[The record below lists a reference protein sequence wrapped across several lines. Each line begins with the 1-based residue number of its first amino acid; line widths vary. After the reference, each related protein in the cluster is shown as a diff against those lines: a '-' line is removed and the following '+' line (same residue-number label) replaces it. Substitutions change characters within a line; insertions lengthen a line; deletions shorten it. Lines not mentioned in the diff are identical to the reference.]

1 MGKNVTFKTTLEI
14 GAKKGTG
21 YDAVLSGS
29 VKKLNAMDRV
39 AMKAGRVMLGT
50 GVAAGTAVAVMA
62 AKANETYSNFETQMK
77 ELQAISGAT
86 TSQYEQQK
94 KAAMDAG
101 QTTKFTA
108 AESAEAM
115 KYMALAGWDVNTQLK
130 ALNPML
136 KTTAATNGELKTTSD
151 LVTDSMSAVGV
162 GVEGM
167 ETYLDKV
174 AMANNKANT
183 NAEQLLRSLVK
194 SGGAAKTLGVSMDDL
209 ITATGVLANNGTK
222 AEESGTAMN
231 SILTRIVSNSTAM
244 KAFDKLGVSLWDA
257 DGKFVGLRQTLLNV
271 NDAMA
276 DYTDEQK
283 ATTMAAIAGV
293 HRYSQF
299 GYLLDSVKESTK
311 DGASAWD
318 TLESSIS
325 NSTGA
330 MNKMYDTTTD
340 TLANAKAIRQ
350 SALED
355 MQIRVV
361 DTVSDSEKEFI
372 QWEAEF
378 IPTVT
383 KDLQAYAQAHQYD
396 FANAIESVEGTVEK
410 AYEVGSS
417 AVSFIVENKTA
428 VIGALKGVAGGIL
441 AIDIAA
447 KGASAVNGIKKF
459 METFGG
465 AGGGVAGVTLAVS
478 AAIAGYNAIK
488 GAIDNANEKMAQ
500 SNLENHFGN
509 IQLSLNEIDQLAT
522 TIIGEDT
529 MMKVDALNEAMQQS
543 ETSLGNITDSLTD
556 VEKNAWKI
564 NVGYSMDKDDYQSYA
579 TQLDAYTKN
588 VEQYASDR
596 GYEVHVSASLLFGN
610 GSKQDTDISNTFKD
624 AQQQLDT
631 LGNELHDYLY
641 NETNGALLDGII
653 DIDENKIV
661 EEYQKKMQSIVGK
674 MNAAETN
681 AQFDAIE
688 MKYSGADLD
697 PKAFKQLQKEL
708 QQQVNNV
715 EDKEEKALQNTLKGY
730 ELKKQTDSSYTNA
743 QFEKDKAAASEA
755 YHKGVENAQ
764 VKAADYTAG
773 TVDDAYSGKVKKT
786 MEDVQSVYAAYT
798 DLTNKEV
805 QSLWRNNPGQALEN
819 LVNATNTAYGA
830 ETTKADRKGIGK
842 ITKQMKDQITDL
854 EDIAQRYKDAGK
866 EVPDAVQEALDKV
879 NTIQGMADGR
889 NYDVLSEE
897 LLGKLLTDE
906 DFMNFIKRTGDE
918 FTKAYFGIESEAKS
932 TFSKGYDIS
941 TDIRLSLDTKLA
953 NINYSVADAMQK
965 AQSYIQQKNDAHPI
979 NTSTQ
984 LAQDIINISSGK
996 MPGAKKTVPFT
1007 QNAKGGFYDKYT
1019 ITSLVEEGKP
1029 EAVQPLDGSKRA
1041 KDIWYTSGAMLGMF
1055 DRQPRTI
1062 LANNQQAGQQLIFN
1076 PTVIIQG
1083 NAKKADVQDAMR
1095 TTYGDV
1101 QNMLQKA
1108 AKKKA
1113 RVTF

>member
-136 KTTAATNGELKTTSD
+136 KITAATNGELKTTSD

-174 AMANNKANT
+174 AMANNKAAT
-183 NAEQLLRSLVK
+183 NAEQLLSSLLK
-194 SGGAAKTLGVSMDDL
+194 SGGAAKKLGVSMDDL

-257 DGKFVGLRQTLLNV
+257 DGKFVGLRQTLLNI

-372 QWEAEF
+372 RWEAEF

-441 AIDIAA
+441 AIDVAA

-459 METFGG
+459 METFGD
-465 AGGGVAGVTLAVS
+465 AGGGVAGITLAAS

-579 TQLDAYTKN
+579 TQLDTYTKN

-596 GYEVHVSASLLFGN
+596 GYEVHVSASLLFGD
-610 GSKQDTDISNTFKD
+610 GSRQDTDISNTFKD

-661 EEYQKKMQSIVGK
+661 EEYQKKMQNIVEK

-697 PKAFKQLQKEL
+697 SKAFKQLQKEL

-715 EDKEEKALQNTLKGY
+715 EDKEEEALQNTLKGY
-730 ELKKQTDSSYTNA
+730 ELKKQTDSSYTNV
-743 QFEKDKAAASEA
+743 QFEKDKATASEA

-764 VKAADYTAG
+764 VKAADYAVN
-773 TVDDAYSGKVKKT
+773 TVDDAYSGKVKKA

-805 QSLWRNNPGQALEN
+805 QSLWKNNPGQALDN
-819 LVNATNTAYGA
+819 LARETSAIYGT
-830 ETTKADRKGIGK
+830 EITKADSKGLGK
-842 ITKQMKDQITDL
+842 IAAEMNSQIADL
-854 EDIAQRYKDAGK
+854 EDTAQRYKDAGQ
-866 EVPDAVQEALDKV
+866 EVPDAVKEALEEMY
-879 NTIQGMADGR
+879 TIQGMSGD
-889 NYDVLSEE
+889 YDAISQGLLS
-897 LLGKLLTDE
+897 KLLTNE
-906 DFMNFIKRTGDE
+906 DFTDFIKRTGDE
-918 FTKAYFGIESEAKS
+918 FTKAYFGIENEAKS

-941 TDIRLSLDTKLA
+941 TDIRLSLDTKLM
-953 NINYSVADAMQK
+953 NINYSVTDAMQK

-979 NTSTQ
+979 NTSTK
-984 LAQDIINISSGK
+984 LAQDIINISNGK

-1062 LANNQQAGQQLIFN
+1062 LSNSQQTAQQLIFN

-1113 RVTF
+1113 RVAF

>member
-1 MGKNVTFKTTLEI
+1 MAKNVTFKTTLEI

-136 KTTAATNGELKTTSD
+136 KITAATNGELKTTSD

-174 AMANNKANT
+174 AMANNKAAT
-183 NAEQLLRSLVK
+183 NAEQLLSSLLK
-194 SGGAAKTLGVSMDDL
+194 SGGAAKKLGVSMDDL

-257 DGKFVGLRQTLLNV
+257 DGKFVGLRQTLLNI

-372 QWEAEF
+372 RWEAEF

-441 AIDIAA
+441 AIDVAA

-459 METFGG
+459 METFGD
-465 AGGGVAGVTLAVS
+465 AGGGVAGITLAAS

-579 TQLDAYTKN
+579 TQLDTYTKN

-596 GYEVHVSASLLFGN
+596 GYEVHVSASLLFGD
-610 GSKQDTDISNTFKD
+610 GSRQDTDISNTFKD

-661 EEYQKKMQSIVGK
+661 EEYQKKMQNIVEK

-697 PKAFKQLQKEL
+697 SKAFKQLQKEL

-715 EDKEEKALQNTLKGY
+715 EDKEEEALQNTLKGY
-730 ELKKQTDSSYTNA
+730 ELKKQTDSSYTNV
-743 QFEKDKAAASEA
+743 QFEKDKATASEA

-764 VKAADYTAG
+764 VKAADYAVN
-773 TVDDAYSGKVKKT
+773 TVDDAYSGKVKKA

-805 QSLWRNNPGQALEN
+805 QSLWKNNPGQALDN
-819 LVNATNTAYGA
+819 LARETSAIYGT
-830 ETTKADRKGIGK
+830 EITKADSKGLGK
-842 ITKQMKDQITDL
+842 IAAEMNSQIADL
-854 EDIAQRYKDAGK
+854 EDTAQRYKDAGQ
-866 EVPDAVQEALDKV
+866 EVPDAVKEALEEMY
-879 NTIQGMADGR
+879 TIQGMSGD
-889 NYDVLSEE
+889 YDAISQGLLS
-897 LLGKLLTDE
+897 KLLTNE
-906 DFMNFIKRTGDE
+906 DFTDFIKRTGDE

-941 TDIRLSLDTKLA
+941 TDIRLNLDTKLA
-953 NINYSVADAMQK
+953 NINYSRADAMQK

-984 LAQDIINISSGK
+984 LTQDIINISNGK

-1055 DRQPRTI
+1055 DRQSRTI

-1101 QNMLQKA
+1101 QNILQKA

-1113 RVTF
+1113 RVAF

>member
-1 MGKNVTFKTTLEI
+1 MAKNVTFKTTLEI

-62 AKANETYSNFETQMK
+62 AKASETYSNFETQMK

-136 KTTAATNGELKTTSD
+136 KITAATNGELKTTSD

-174 AMANNKANT
+174 AMANNKAAT
-183 NAEQLLRSLVK
+183 NAEQLLSSLLK
-194 SGGAAKTLGVSMDDL
+194 SGGAAKKLGVSMDDL

-257 DGKFVGLRQTLLNV
+257 DGKFVGLRQTLLNI

-396 FANAIESVEGTVEK
+396 FANAIESVEGTIEK

-441 AIDIAA
+441 AIDVAA

-465 AGGGVAGVTLAVS
+465 AGGGVAGITLAAS

-579 TQLDAYTKN
+579 TQLDTYTKN

-596 GYEVHVSASLLFGN
+596 GYEVHVSASLLFGD

-661 EEYQKKMQSIVGK
+661 EEYQKKMQNIVEK

-697 PKAFKQLQKEL
+697 SKAFKQLQKEL

-715 EDKEEKALQNTLKGY
+715 EDKEEEALQNTLKGY

-764 VKAADYTAG
+764 VKAADYTAN
-773 TVDDAYSGKVKKT
+773 TVDDAYSGKVKKA

-798 DLTNKEV
+798 DLTNKEA
-805 QSLWRNNPGQALEN
+805 QSLWKNNPGQALDN
-819 LVNATNTAYGA
+819 LARETSAIYGT
-830 ETTKADRKGIGK
+830 EITKADSKGLGK
-842 ITKQMKDQITDL
+842 IAAEMNSQIADL
-854 EDIAQRYKDAGK
+854 EDTAQRYKDAGQ
-866 EVPDAVQEALDKV
+866 EVPDAVKEALEEMY
-879 NTIQGMADGR
+879 TIQGMSGD
-889 NYDVLSEE
+889 YDAISQGLLS
-897 LLGKLLTDE
+897 KLLTNE
-906 DFMNFIKRTGDE
+906 DFTDFIKRTGDE

-941 TDIRLSLDTKLA
+941 TDIRLNLDTKLA
-953 NINYSVADAMQK
+953 NINYSRADAMQK

-984 LAQDIINISSGK
+984 LAQDIINISNGK

-1095 TTYGDV
+1095 TTYGDM

-1113 RVTF
+1113 RVAF

>member
-257 DGKFVGLRQTLLNV
+257 DGKFVGLRQTLLNI

-396 FANAIESVEGTVEK
+396 FANAIESVEGTIEK

-417 AVSFIVENKTA
+417 AASFIVENKTA

-441 AIDIAA
+441 AIDVAA

-459 METFGG
+459 METFGS

-478 AAIAGYNAIK
+478 AAITGYNAIK

-509 IQLSLNEIDQLAT
+509 IQLSLDEIDQLAT

-596 GYEVHVSASLLFGN
+596 GYEVHVSASLLFGD
-610 GSKQDTDISNTFKD
+610 GSRQDTDISNTFKD

-631 LGNELHDYLY
+631 MGNELHDYLY

-661 EEYQKKMQSIVGK
+661 EEYQKKMQSIVEK

-697 PKAFKQLQKEL
+697 SKAFKQLQKEL

-715 EDKEEKALQNTLKGY
+715 EDKEEEALQNTLKGY
-730 ELKKQTDSSYTNA
+730 ELKKQTDSSYTNV

-764 VKAADYTAG
+764 VKAADYTVN
-773 TVDDAYSGKVKKT
+773 TVDDAYSGKVKKA

-805 QSLWRNNPGQALEN
+805 QSLWKTNPGLALDN
-819 LVNATNTAYGA
+819 LARETSTIYGT
-830 ETTKADRKGIGK
+830 EITKADSKGLGK
-842 ITKQMKDQITDL
+842 IAAEMNSQIADL
-854 EDIAQRYKDAGK
+854 EDAAQRYKDAGQ
-866 EVPDAVQEALDKV
+866 EVPDAVKEALEEMY
-879 NTIQGMADGR
+879 TIQGMSGD
-889 NYDVLSEE
+889 YDAISQGLLS
-897 LLGKLLTDE
+897 KLLTNE
-906 DFMNFIKRTGDE
+906 DFTDFIKRTGDE
-918 FTKAYFGIESEAKS
+918 FTKAYFGIENEAKS

-941 TDIRLSLDTKLA
+941 TDIRLNLDTKLA
-953 NINYSVADAMQK
+953 NINYSVADAMRK
-965 AQSYIQQKNDAHPI
+965 AQSYIRQKNDAHPI

-984 LAQDIINISSGK
+984 LTQDIINISNGK

-1113 RVTF
+1113 RVAF

>member
-257 DGKFVGLRQTLLNV
+257 DGKFVGLRQTLLNI

-441 AIDIAA
+441 AIDVAA

-465 AGGGVAGVTLAVS
+465 AGGGVAGITLAAS

-579 TQLDAYTKN
+579 TQLDTYTKN

-596 GYEVHVSASLLFGN
+596 GYEVHVSASLLFGD

-653 DIDENKIV
+653 DIDENKVV
-661 EEYQKKMQSIVGK
+661 EEYQKKMQSIVEK

-697 PKAFKQLQKEL
+697 SKAFEQLQKEL
-708 QQQVNNV
+708 QKQVKDAA
-715 EDKEEKALQNTLKGY
+715 DKEEEAYQNTLQGY
-730 ELKKQTDSSYTNA
+730 EYKKATDSSYTDT
-743 QFEKDKAAASEA
+743 QFEKDKAAAAKA
-755 YHKGVENAQ
+755 YHKGVEGTQ
-764 VKAADYTAG
+764 VKAADYTVS
-773 TVDDAYSGKVKKT
+773 TVDDAYSGKIKKA
-786 MEDVQSVYAAYT
+786 MEDAQQVYETYT
-798 DLTNKEV
+798 DLTNEETR
-805 QSLWRNNPGQALEN
+805 SLWKNNPGLAVNN
-819 LVNATNTAYGA
+819 LANEVNSIYGT
-830 ETTKADRKGIGK
+830 EITKADKKGLGK
-842 ITKQMKDQITDL
+842 IAVEMKNQIEDL
-854 EDIAQRYKDAGK
+854 EDAARRYEEAGK
-866 EVPDAVQEALDKV
+866 EVPDAIKETLEGMY
-879 NTIQGMADGR
+879 TIQGLSG
-889 NYDVLSEE
+889 NYDALSQGI
-897 LLGKLLTDE
+897 LSKLLTDD
-906 DFMNFIKRTGDE
+906 DFTSFVRQSGDE
-918 FTKAYFGIESEAKS
+918 FTKAYFGIENEAKT
-932 TFSKGYDIS
+932 TFSKGYDIN
-941 TDIRLSLDTKLA
+941 TDIRLSLDTKLT
-953 NINYSVADAMQK
+953 NINYSVTDAMQK

-979 NTSTQ
+979 NTSTK
-984 LAQDIINISSGK
+984 LAQDIINISNGK

-1062 LANNQQAGQQLIFN
+1062 LSNSQQTAQQLIFN

>member
-1 MGKNVTFKTTLEI
+1 MAKNVTFKTTLEI

-29 VKKLNAMDRV
+29 VKKLNAMDQV

-86 TSQYEQQK
+86 ASQYEQQK

-101 QTTKFTA
+101 QATKFTA

-257 DGKFVGLRQTLLNV
+257 DGKFVGLRRTLLNI

-318 TLESSIS
+318 TLENSIS

-330 MNKMYDTTTD
+330 MDKMYNTTTD

-396 FANAIESVEGTVEK
+396 FANAIESVEGTIEK

-417 AVSFIVENKTA
+417 AASFIVENKTA

-441 AIDIAA
+441 AIDVAA

-509 IQLSLNEIDQLAT
+509 IQLSLDEIDQLAT

-596 GYEVHVSASLLFGN
+596 GYEVHVSASLLFGD
-610 GSKQDTDISNTFKD
+610 GSRQDTDISNTFKD

-631 LGNELHDYLY
+631 MGNELHDYLY

-661 EEYQKKMQSIVGK
+661 EEYQKKMQSIVEK

-697 PKAFKQLQKEL
+697 SKAFKQLQKEL
-708 QQQVNNV
+708 QQQVNDV
-715 EDKEEKALQNTLKGY
+715 EDKEEEALQNTLKGY
-730 ELKKQTDSSYTNA
+730 ELKKQTDSSYTNV

-764 VKAADYTAG
+764 VKAADYTVN
-773 TVDDAYSGKVKKT
+773 TVDDAYSGKVKKA

-805 QSLWRNNPGQALEN
+805 QSLWKNNPGLALDN
-819 LVNATNTAYGA
+819 LAKETSAIYGT
-830 ETTKADRKGIGK
+830 EITKTDSKGLGK
-842 ITKQMKDQITDL
+842 IAAEMNSQIADL
-854 EDIAQRYKDAGK
+854 EDTAQRYKDAGQ
-866 EVPDAVQEALDKV
+866 EVPDAVKEALEEMY
-879 NTIQGMADGR
+879 TIQGLSGD
-889 NYDVLSEE
+889 YDAISQGLFS
-897 LLGKLLTDE
+897 KLLTNE
-906 DFMNFIKRTGDE
+906 DFTDFIKRTGDK

-941 TDIRLSLDTKLA
+941 TDIRLNLDTKLA
-953 NINYSVADAMQK
+953 NINYSVADAMRK
-965 AQSYIQQKNDAHPI
+965 AQSYIRQKNDAHPI

-984 LAQDIINISSGK
+984 LAQDIVNISNGK

-1062 LANNQQAGQQLIFN
+1062 LANDQQAGQQLIFN

-1113 RVTF
+1113 RVAF

>member
-257 DGKFVGLRQTLLNV
+257 DGKFVGLRQTLLNI

-500 SNLENHFGN
+500 SNLEDHFGN
-509 IQLSLNEIDQLAT
+509 VRLSLDEIDKLAQN
-522 TIIGEDT
+522 IIGEDT

-556 VEKNAWKI
+556 VEKSSWKV

-579 TQLDAYTKN
+579 TQLDTYTKN

-596 GYEVHVSASLLFGN
+596 GYEVHISTALLFGD
-610 GSKQDTDISNTFKD
+610 GSEQDEELSNTFKG

-631 LGNELHDYLY
+631 LGDELHDYLY
-641 NETNGALLDGII
+641 DKTNGALLDGII
-653 DIDENKIV
+653 DIDENKVV
-661 EEYQKKMQSIVGK
+661 EEYQKKMQSIVEK

-697 PKAFKQLQKEL
+697 SKAFEQLQKEL
-708 QQQVNNV
+708 QKQVKDAA
-715 EDKEEKALQNTLKGY
+715 DKEEEALQNTLKGY
-730 ELKKQTDSSYTNA
+730 ELKKQTDSSYTNV

-764 VKAADYTAG
+764 VKAADYTVN
-773 TVDDAYSGKVKKT
+773 TVDDAYSGKVKKA

-805 QSLWRNNPGQALEN
+805 QSLWKTNPGLALDN
-819 LVNATNTAYGA
+819 LAKETSTIYGT
-830 ETTKADRKGIGK
+830 EITKADSKGLGK
-842 ITKQMKDQITDL
+842 IAAEMNSQIADL
-854 EDIAQRYKDAGK
+854 EDAAQRYKDAGQ
-866 EVPDAVQEALDKV
+866 EVPDAVKEALEEMY
-879 NTIQGMADGR
+879 TIQGMSGD
-889 NYDVLSEE
+889 YDAISQGLLS
-897 LLGKLLTDE
+897 KLLTNE
-906 DFMNFIKRTGDE
+906 DFTDFIKRTGDE
-918 FTKAYFGIESEAKS
+918 FTKAYFGIENEAKS

-941 TDIRLSLDTKLA
+941 TDIRLNLDTKLA
-953 NINYSVADAMQK
+953 NINYSVADAMRK
-965 AQSYIQQKNDAHPI
+965 AQSYIRQKNDAHPI

-984 LAQDIINISSGK
+984 LTQDIINISNGK

-1095 TTYGDV
+1095 TTYGDM

-1108 AKKKA
+1108 TKKKA
-1113 RVTF
+1113 RVAF

>member
-1 MGKNVTFKTTLEI
+1 MSKNVTFKTTLEI

-29 VKKLNAMDRV
+29 VKKLNAMDQV

-86 TSQYEQQK
+86 ASQYEQQK

-101 QTTKFTA
+101 QATKFTA

-257 DGKFVGLRQTLLNV
+257 DGKFVGLRRTLLNI

-318 TLESSIS
+318 TLENSIS

-330 MNKMYDTTTD
+330 MDKMYNTTTD

-396 FANAIESVEGTVEK
+396 FANAIESVEGTIEK

-417 AVSFIVENKTA
+417 AASFIVENKTA

-441 AIDIAA
+441 AIDVAA

-509 IQLSLNEIDQLAT
+509 IQLSLDEIDQLAT

-596 GYEVHVSASLLFGN
+596 GYEVHVSASLLFGD
-610 GSKQDTDISNTFKD
+610 GSRQDTDISNTFKD

-631 LGNELHDYLY
+631 MGNELHDYLY

-661 EEYQKKMQSIVGK
+661 EEYQKKMQSIVEK

-697 PKAFKQLQKEL
+697 SKAFKQLQKEL

-715 EDKEEKALQNTLKGY
+715 EDKEEEALQNTLKGY
-730 ELKKQTDSSYTNA
+730 ELKKQTDSSYTNV

-764 VKAADYTAG
+764 VKAADYTVN
-773 TVDDAYSGKVKKT
+773 TVDDAYSGKVKKA

-805 QSLWRNNPGQALEN
+805 QSLWKTNPGLALDN
-819 LVNATNTAYGA
+819 LAKETSTIYGT
-830 ETTKADRKGIGK
+830 EITKADSKGLGK
-842 ITKQMKDQITDL
+842 IAAEMNSQIADL
-854 EDIAQRYKDAGK
+854 EDAAQRYKDAGQ
-866 EVPDAVQEALDKV
+866 EVPDAVKEALEEMY
-879 NTIQGMADGR
+879 TIQGMSGD
-889 NYDVLSEE
+889 YDAISQGLLS
-897 LLGKLLTDE
+897 KLLTNE
-906 DFMNFIKRTGDE
+906 DFTDFIKRTGDE
-918 FTKAYFGIESEAKS
+918 FTKAYFGIENEAKS

-941 TDIRLSLDTKLA
+941 TDIRLNLDTKLA
-953 NINYSVADAMQK
+953 NINYSVADAMRK
-965 AQSYIQQKNDAHPI
+965 AQSYIRQKNDAHPI

-984 LAQDIINISSGK
+984 LTQDIINISNGK

-1095 TTYGDV
+1095 TTYGDM

-1113 RVTF
+1113 RVAF

>member
-1 MGKNVTFKTTLEI
+1 MAKNVTFKTTLEI

-29 VKKLNAMDRV
+29 VKKLNAMDQV

-86 TSQYEQQK
+86 ASQYEQQK

-101 QTTKFTA
+101 QATKFTA

-174 AMANNKANT
+174 AMANNKAST

-257 DGKFVGLRQTLLNV
+257 DGKFVGLRRTLFNI

-293 HRYSQF
+293 HRHSQF

-318 TLESSIS
+318 TLENSIS

-330 MNKMYDTTTD
+330 MDKMYNTTTD

-396 FANAIESVEGTVEK
+396 FANAIESVEGTIEK

-417 AVSFIVENKTA
+417 AASFIVENKTA

-441 AIDIAA
+441 AIDVAA

-509 IQLSLNEIDQLAT
+509 IQLSLDEIDQLAT

-596 GYEVHVSASLLFGN
+596 GYEVHVSASLLFGD
-610 GSKQDTDISNTFKD
+610 GSRQDTDISNTFKD

-631 LGNELHDYLY
+631 MGNELHDYLY

-661 EEYQKKMQSIVGK
+661 EEYQKKMQSIVEK

-697 PKAFKQLQKEL
+697 SKAFKQLQKEL
-708 QQQVNNV
+708 QQQVNDV
-715 EDKEEKALQNTLKGY
+715 EDKEEEALQNTLKGY

-764 VKAADYTAG
+764 VKAADYTVN
-773 TVDDAYSGKVKKT
+773 TVDDAYSGKVKKA

-805 QSLWRNNPGQALEN
+805 QSLWKTNPGLALDN
-819 LVNATNTAYGA
+819 LAKETSTIYGT
-830 ETTKADRKGIGK
+830 EITKADSKGLGK
-842 ITKQMKDQITDL
+842 IAAEMNSQIADL
-854 EDIAQRYKDAGK
+854 EDAVQRYKDAGQ
-866 EVPDAVQEALDKV
+866 EVPDAVKEALEEMY
-879 NTIQGMADGR
+879 TIQGMSGD
-889 NYDVLSEE
+889 YDAISQGLLS
-897 LLGKLLTDE
+897 KLLTNE
-906 DFMNFIKRTGDE
+906 DFTDFIKRTGDE
-918 FTKAYFGIESEAKS
+918 FTKAYFGIENEAKS

-941 TDIRLSLDTKLA
+941 TDIRLNLDTKLA
-953 NINYSVADAMQK
+953 NINYSVADAMRK
-965 AQSYIQQKNDAHPI
+965 AQSYIRQKNDAHPI

-984 LAQDIINISSGK
+984 LTQDIINISNGK

-1062 LANNQQAGQQLIFN
+1062 LANDQQAGQQLIFN

>member
-1 MGKNVTFKTTLEI
+1 MAKNVTFKTTLEI

-29 VKKLNAMDRV
+29 VKKLNAMDQV

-86 TSQYEQQK
+86 ASQYEQQK

-101 QTTKFTA
+101 QATKFTA

-257 DGKFVGLRQTLLNV
+257 DGKFVGLRRTLLNI

-318 TLESSIS
+318 TLENSIS

-330 MNKMYDTTTD
+330 MDKMYNTTTD

-396 FANAIESVEGTVEK
+396 FANAIESVEGTIEK

-417 AVSFIVENKTA
+417 AASFIVENKTA

-441 AIDIAA
+441 AIDVAA

-488 GAIDNANEKMAQ
+488 GAIDNANKKMAQ

-509 IQLSLNEIDQLAT
+509 IQLSLDEIDQLAT

-596 GYEVHVSASLLFGN
+596 GYEVHVSASLLFGD
-610 GSKQDTDISNTFKD
+610 GSRQDTDISNTFKD

-631 LGNELHDYLY
+631 MGNELHDYLY

-661 EEYQKKMQSIVGK
+661 EEYQKKMQSIVEK

-697 PKAFKQLQKEL
+697 SKAFKQLQKEL

-715 EDKEEKALQNTLKGY
+715 EDKEEEALQNTLKGY
-730 ELKKQTDSSYTNA
+730 ELKKQTDSSYTNV

-764 VKAADYTAG
+764 VKAADYTVN
-773 TVDDAYSGKVKKT
+773 TVDDAYSGKVKKA

-805 QSLWRNNPGQALEN
+805 QSLWKTNPGLALDN
-819 LVNATNTAYGA
+819 LAKETSTIYGT
-830 ETTKADRKGIGK
+830 EITKADSKGLGK
-842 ITKQMKDQITDL
+842 IAAEMNSQIADL
-854 EDIAQRYKDAGK
+854 EDAAQRYKDAGQ
-866 EVPDAVQEALDKV
+866 EVPDAVKEALEEMY
-879 NTIQGMADGR
+879 TIQGMSGD
-889 NYDVLSEE
+889 YDAISQGLLS
-897 LLGKLLTDE
+897 KLLTNE
-906 DFMNFIKRTGDE
+906 DFTDFIKRTGDE
-918 FTKAYFGIESEAKS
+918 FTKAYFGIENEAKS

-941 TDIRLSLDTKLA
+941 TDIRLNLDTKLA
-953 NINYSVADAMQK
+953 NINYSVADAMRK
-965 AQSYIQQKNDAHPI
+965 AQSYIRQKNDAHPI

-984 LAQDIINISSGK
+984 LTQDIINISNGK

-1076 PTVIIQG
+1076 PTVIIQR

-1095 TTYGDV
+1095 TTYGDM

-1113 RVTF
+1113 RVAF

>member
-136 KTTAATNGELKTTSD
+136 KITAATNGELKTTSD

-174 AMANNKANT
+174 AMANNKAAT
-183 NAEQLLRSLVK
+183 NAEQLLSSLLK
-194 SGGAAKTLGVSMDDL
+194 SGGAAKKLGVSMDDL

-244 KAFDKLGVSLWDA
+244 KAFDKLGVSLWDT
-257 DGKFVGLRQTLLNV
+257 DGKFVGLRQTLLNI

-372 QWEAEF
+372 RWEAEF

-465 AGGGVAGVTLAVS
+465 AGGGVAGITLAAS

-579 TQLDAYTKN
+579 TQLDTYTKN

-596 GYEVHVSASLLFGN
+596 GYEVHVSASLLFGD

-661 EEYQKKMQSIVGK
+661 EEYQKKMQNIVEK

-697 PKAFKQLQKEL
+697 SKAFKQLQKEL

-715 EDKEEKALQNTLKGY
+715 EDKEEEALQNTLKGY
-730 ELKKQTDSSYTNA
+730 ELKKQTDSSYTNV

-764 VKAADYTAG
+764 VKAADYTVN
-773 TVDDAYSGKVKKT
+773 TVDDAYSGKVKKA
-786 MEDVQSVYAAYT
+786 MEDVQSVYADYT

-805 QSLWRNNPGQALEN
+805 QSLWKNNPGQALDN
-819 LVNATNTAYGA
+819 LARETSAIYGT
-830 ETTKADRKGIGK
+830 EITKADSKGLGK
-842 ITKQMKDQITDL
+842 IAAEMNSQIADL
-854 EDIAQRYKDAGK
+854 EDTAQRYKDAGQ
-866 EVPDAVQEALDKV
+866 EVPDAVKEALEEMY
-879 NTIQGMADGR
+879 TIQGMSGD
-889 NYDVLSEE
+889 YDAISQGLLS
-897 LLGKLLTDE
+897 KLLTNE
-906 DFMNFIKRTGDE
+906 DFTDFIKRTGDE

-941 TDIRLSLDTKLA
+941 TDIRLNLDTKLA
-953 NINYSVADAMQK
+953 NINYSRADAMQK

-984 LAQDIINISSGK
+984 LTQDIINISNGK

-1062 LANNQQAGQQLIFN
+1062 LSNSQQTAQQLIFN

>member
-136 KTTAATNGELKTTSD
+136 KITAATNGELKTTSD

-174 AMANNKANT
+174 AMANNKAAT
-183 NAEQLLRSLVK
+183 NAEQLLSSLLK
-194 SGGAAKTLGVSMDDL
+194 SGGAAKKLGVSMDDL

-257 DGKFVGLRQTLLNV
+257 DGKFVGLRQTLLNI

-372 QWEAEF
+372 RWEAEF

-441 AIDIAA
+441 AIDVAA

-459 METFGG
+459 METFGD
-465 AGGGVAGVTLAVS
+465 AGGGVAGITLAAS

-579 TQLDAYTKN
+579 TQLDTYTKN

-596 GYEVHVSASLLFGN
+596 GYEVHVSASLLFGD
-610 GSKQDTDISNTFKD
+610 GSRQDTDISNTFKD

-661 EEYQKKMQSIVGK
+661 EEYQKKMQNIVEK

-697 PKAFKQLQKEL
+697 SKAFKQLQKEL

-715 EDKEEKALQNTLKGY
+715 EDKEEEALQNTLKGY
-730 ELKKQTDSSYTNA
+730 ELKKQTDSSYTNV
-743 QFEKDKAAASEA
+743 QFEKDKATASEA

-764 VKAADYTAG
+764 VKAADYAVN
-773 TVDDAYSGKVKKT
+773 TVDDAYSGKVKKA

-805 QSLWRNNPGQALEN
+805 QSLWKNNPGQALDN
-819 LVNATNTAYGA
+819 LARETSAIYGT
-830 ETTKADRKGIGK
+830 EITKADSKGLGK
-842 ITKQMKDQITDL
+842 IAAEMNSQIADL
-854 EDIAQRYKDAGK
+854 EDTAQRYKDAGQ
-866 EVPDAVQEALDKV
+866 EVPDAVKEALEEMY
-879 NTIQGMADGR
+879 TIQGMSGD
-889 NYDVLSEE
+889 YDAISQGLLS
-897 LLGKLLTDE
+897 KLLTNE
-906 DFMNFIKRTGDE
+906 DFTDFIKRTGDE
-918 FTKAYFGIESEAKS
+918 FTKAYFGIENEAKS

-941 TDIRLSLDTKLA
+941 TDIRLNLDTKLA
-953 NINYSVADAMQK
+953 NINYSVADAMRK
-965 AQSYIQQKNDAHPI
+965 AQSYIRQKNDAHPI

-984 LAQDIINISSGK
+984 LTQDIMNISNGK
-996 MPGAKKTVPFT
+996 MPGSKKTVPFT

-1062 LANNQQAGQQLIFN
+1062 LSNSQQTAQQLIFN

-1113 RVTF
+1113 RVAF

>member
-1 MGKNVTFKTTLEI
+1 MAKNVTFKTTLEI

-29 VKKLNAMDRV
+29 VKKLNAMDQV

-86 TSQYEQQK
+86 ASQYEQQK

-101 QTTKFTA
+101 QATKFTA

-257 DGKFVGLRQTLLNV
+257 DGKFVGLRRTLLNI

-318 TLESSIS
+318 TLENSIS

-330 MNKMYDTTTD
+330 MDKMYNTTTD

-396 FANAIESVEGTVEK
+396 FANAIESVEGTIEK

-417 AVSFIVENKTA
+417 AASFIVENKTA

-441 AIDIAA
+441 AIDVAA

-488 GAIDNANEKMAQ
+488 GAIDNANKKMAQ

-509 IQLSLNEIDQLAT
+509 IQLSLDEIDQLAT

-596 GYEVHVSASLLFGN
+596 GYEVHVSASLLFGD
-610 GSKQDTDISNTFKD
+610 GSRQDTDISNTFKD

-631 LGNELHDYLY
+631 MGNELHDYLY

-661 EEYQKKMQSIVGK
+661 EEYQKKMQSIVEK

-697 PKAFKQLQKEL
+697 SKAFKQLQKEL

-715 EDKEEKALQNTLKGY
+715 EDKEEEALQNTLKGY
-730 ELKKQTDSSYTNA
+730 ELKKQTDSSYTNV

-764 VKAADYTAG
+764 VKAADYTVN
-773 TVDDAYSGKVKKT
+773 TVDDAYSGKVKKA

-805 QSLWRNNPGQALEN
+805 QSLWKTNPGLALDN
-819 LVNATNTAYGA
+819 LAKETSTIYGT
-830 ETTKADRKGIGK
+830 EITKADSKGLGK
-842 ITKQMKDQITDL
+842 IAAEMNSQIADL
-854 EDIAQRYKDAGK
+854 EDAAQRYKDAGQ
-866 EVPDAVQEALDKV
+866 EVPDAVKEALEEMY
-879 NTIQGMADGR
+879 TIQGMSGD
-889 NYDVLSEE
+889 YDAISQGLLS
-897 LLGKLLTDE
+897 KLLTNE
-906 DFMNFIKRTGDE
+906 DFTDFIKRTGDE
-918 FTKAYFGIESEAKS
+918 FTKAYFGIENEAKS

-941 TDIRLSLDTKLA
+941 TDIRLNLDTKLA
-953 NINYSVADAMQK
+953 NINYSVADAMRK
-965 AQSYIQQKNDAHPI
+965 AQSYIRQKNDAHPI

-984 LAQDIINISSGK
+984 LTQDIINISNGK

-1095 TTYGDV
+1095 TTYGDM

-1113 RVTF
+1113 RVAF

>member
-136 KTTAATNGELKTTSD
+136 KITAATNGELKTTSD

-174 AMANNKANT
+174 AMANNKAAT
-183 NAEQLLRSLVK
+183 NAEQLLSSLLK
-194 SGGAAKTLGVSMDDL
+194 SGGAAKKLGVSMDDL

-257 DGKFVGLRQTLLNV
+257 DGKFVGLRQTLLNI

-372 QWEAEF
+372 RWEAEF

-441 AIDIAA
+441 AIDVAA

-459 METFGG
+459 METFGD
-465 AGGGVAGVTLAVS
+465 AGGGVAGITLAAS

-579 TQLDAYTKN
+579 TQLDTYTKN

-596 GYEVHVSASLLFGN
+596 GYEVHVSASLLFGD
-610 GSKQDTDISNTFKD
+610 GSRQDTDISNTFKD

-661 EEYQKKMQSIVGK
+661 EEYQKKMQNIVEK

-697 PKAFKQLQKEL
+697 SKAFKQLQKEL

-715 EDKEEKALQNTLKGY
+715 EDKEEEALQNTLKGY
-730 ELKKQTDSSYTNA
+730 ELKKQTDSSYTNV
-743 QFEKDKAAASEA
+743 QFEKDKATASEA

-764 VKAADYTAG
+764 VKAADYAVN
-773 TVDDAYSGKVKKT
+773 TVDDAYSGKVKKA

-805 QSLWRNNPGQALEN
+805 QSLWKNNPGQALDN
-819 LVNATNTAYGA
+819 LARETSAIYGT
-830 ETTKADRKGIGK
+830 EITKADSKGLGK
-842 ITKQMKDQITDL
+842 IAAEMNSQIADL
-854 EDIAQRYKDAGK
+854 EDTAQRYKDAGQ
-866 EVPDAVQEALDKV
+866 EVPDAVKEALEEMY
-879 NTIQGMADGR
+879 TIQGMSGD
-889 NYDVLSEE
+889 YDAISQGLLS
-897 LLGKLLTDE
+897 KLLTNE
-906 DFMNFIKRTGDE
+906 DFTDFIKRTGDE
-918 FTKAYFGIESEAKS
+918 FTKAYFGIENEAKS

-941 TDIRLSLDTKLA
+941 TDIRLNLDTKLA
-953 NINYSVADAMQK
+953 NINYSVADAMRK
-965 AQSYIQQKNDAHPI
+965 AQSYIRQKNDAHPI

-984 LAQDIINISSGK
+984 LTQDIINISNGK

-1113 RVTF
+1113 RVAF